1 MIQAGDS
8 GIFVTCNKGREK
20 KCVGEVRDLFTEYAE
35 TLYGAGEDD
44 SAGAEGIESGI
55 EAEIAGMQKPEKAQ
69 LFVPVKL
76 EVQCGEFLVL
86 GPVRW

>member
-1 MIQAGDS
+1 M
-8 GIFVTCNKGREK
+8 
-20 KCVGEVRDLFTEYAE
+20 FTEYAE

-55 EAEIAGMQKPEKAQ
+55 EAEIAGMQKPEKVQ

-86 GPVRW
+86 RPVR